1 MFVGFFG
8 FRSLFFLLL
17 DRYFGLLWLDLR
29 NYYRCIGVCILT
41 QTPHFTHIMHWVVSS
56 LVLIVLTLNLSI
68 FTHVLI
74 CKLFLL
80 IISWFLTSHILTTTV
95 QMCSW
100 LMGALVN
107 FLLLPL
113 IERASNRLIVLHF
126 LSEVEH
132 GSCFLLWMTTLDL
145 SVL

>member
-1 MFVGFFG
+1 
-8 FRSLFFLLL
+8 
-17 DRYFGLLWLDLR
+17 
-29 NYYRCIGVCILT
+29 
-41 QTPHFTHIMHWVVSS
+41 MHWVVNS

-68 FTHVLI
+68 LTHVLI

-80 IISWFLTSHILTTTV
+80 IINWFLTSHIFATTV

-100 LMGALVN
+100 LVGALVN

-113 IERASNRLIVLHF
+113 IKRASNGLVVLHF

-132 GSCFLLWMTTLDL
+132 GSSFLLWVTTLDL